1 MAGRGRGRASFT
13 FNIEALG
20 LGRGEALPDVAY
32 QPRQVYPPT
41 DYKPLP
47 LKTGEDEDYML
58 ALKHELKETMQS
70 LPYHMDFPSVKKD
83 VARYKEKYLQ
93 EYNKEMASTWT
104 PDWRRLPRELM
115 PIRKKKKISNVNT
128 KPKIAPS
135 KEKVDIVSK
144 LEELEKK
151 DEEGKSDGEGEEKKK
166 PEEEEEEEEAA
177 EEEYDE
183 EEFEEENDYIA
194 SYFEDGDDF
203 GGGSD
208 DNVDE
213 ATY

>member
-1 MAGRGRGRASFT
+1 MPIR
-13 FNIEALG
+13 
-20 LGRGEALPDVAY
+20 
-32 QPRQVYPPT
+32 
-41 DYKPLP
+41 
-47 LKTGEDEDYML
+47 
-58 ALKHELKETMQS
+58 
-70 LPYHMDFPSVKKD
+70 KKKKISN

-104 PDWRRLPRELM
+104 PDV
-115 PIRKKKKISNVNT
+115 KT

>member
-1 MAGRGRGRASFT
+1 
-13 FNIEALG
+13 
-20 LGRGEALPDVAY
+20 
-32 QPRQVYPPT
+32 
-41 DYKPLP
+41 
-47 LKTGEDEDYML
+47 
-58 ALKHELKETMQS
+58 
-70 LPYHMDFPSVKKD
+70 
-83 VARYKEKYLQ
+83 
-93 EYNKEMASTWT
+93 
-104 PDWRRLPRELM
+104 M
-115 PIRKKKKISNVNT
+115 PKRKKKKISNVKA

-151 DEEGKSDGEGEEKKK
+151 DEEGSLMVKEKRRRKQ
-166 PEEEEEEEEAA
+166 EEEPA

-208 DNVDE
+208 DNVDQ
-213 ATY
+213 ATNCTVHLHLFAYNICRHFSVNEWLFYAMMININIKNILCGFGTLGHNILCSVSSNAIESMTGIIQ